1 MIPDPRIIENIKKL
15 KSLGMSDKEIKD
27 NLLKMGLSE
36 KDCDDLLNSDSKK
49 EEPLKLDQSGSKEIS
64 VSNPEEKKVTV
75 ASAFKKEEIPSDFF
89 NSDSDEIS
97 DLKQGVKE
105 LSDEEK
111 EDSKKEKIKKKET
124 EEELPDI
131 TKDLDLDLL
140 DRKDKE
146 EKEDLIS
153 EEVYDKFNEKI
164 EDLQK
169 KEDTK
174 KITKP
179 TIAPIDIKGNQ
190 NIWETGLAT
199 TINTKLSEIE
209 TKQEKIEE
217 YLKSKI
223 DQELIK
229 YKKIQETN
237 KQLLVS
243 KLTDMISQQEQ
254 AANIQITKQLAMIK
268 IEQAKLNKK
277 IEEINSG
284 KSELQKTINNVNEL
298 GEQLEGNSKIIQ
310 DNINKLTIT
319 TTTKIN
325 VKLKEINDILAL
337 QSRIT
342 QGLIKNTQSAINTEV
357 KKLNEFKE
365 KISSQINPKELYDKL
380 SELESFKQKLAN
392 RYEDRFEGVKR
403 EFLVKAKE
411 AYKNDID
418 KQFLELNNLKNTI
431 VSKTDPEIISK
442 KIDELVDFKKTLLE
456 SIDEKISGALN
467 IYESAI
473 TQEIKGKIRTVDE
486 VKEKVESEIKKIQ
499 IAEDKINEI
508 DKFKEQF
515 IAVIDKNIEKM
526 NQTMKIIENKMKN
539 IEKEKNVFNNL
550 KV

>member
-15 KSLGMSDKEIKD
+15 KSLGMSDKEIKE

-49 EEPLKLDQSGSKEIS
+49 EEPLKLDQNGSKEIS
-64 VSNPEEKKVTV
+64 ISNPEEKKVTV

-111 EDSKKEKIKKKET
+111 EESKKET
-124 EEELPDI
+124 EEEFPDI
-131 TKDLDLDLL
+131 TKDLDLDQLN
-140 DRKDKE
+140 RKDKE

-169 KEDTK
+169 KENTK

-179 TIAPIDIKGNQ
+179 TIAPIDIKGDQ

-209 TKQEKIEE
+209 SKQEKIEE

-392 RYEDRFEGVKR
+392 RYEDRFERVKR

-442 KIDELVDFKKTLLE
+442 KINELVDFKKTLLE

-499 IAEDKINEI
+499 IAQDKINEI

-526 NQTMKIIENKMKN
+526 NQTMKLIENKMKN
-539 IEKEKNVFNNL
+539 IEKEKNVFDNL
-550 KV
+550 KA

>member
-49 EEPLKLDQSGSKEIS
+49 EEPLKLDQCGSKEIS

-179 TIAPIDIKGNQ
+179 TIAPIDIKGDQ

-209 TKQEKIEE
+209 SKQEKIEE

>member
-49 EEPLKLDQSGSKEIS
+49 EEPLKLDQNGSKEIS
-64 VSNPEEKKVTV
+64 ISNPEEKKVTV

-111 EDSKKEKIKKKET
+111 EESKKET

-140 DRKDKE
+140 DRK
-146 EKEDLIS
+146 EKGDLIS

-169 KEDTK
+169 KENTK

-179 TIAPIDIKGNQ
+179 TIAPIDIKGDQ

-209 TKQEKIEE
+209 SKQEKIEE

-392 RYEDRFEGVKR
+392 RYEDRFERVKR

-526 NQTMKIIENKMKN
+526 NQTMKLIENKMKN
-539 IEKEKNVFNNL
+539 IEKEKNVFDNL
-550 KV
+550 KA